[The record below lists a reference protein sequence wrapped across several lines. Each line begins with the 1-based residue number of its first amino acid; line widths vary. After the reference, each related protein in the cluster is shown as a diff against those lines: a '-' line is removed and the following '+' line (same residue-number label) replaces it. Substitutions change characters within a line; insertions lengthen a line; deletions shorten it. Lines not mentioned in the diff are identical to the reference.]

1 MTETTDEKTSTST
14 SDFLHEYLQKT
25 DLSTTASLNQYARDH
40 QISRDENET
49 DEAFTKRVKKIN
61 YLNLAQQLIR
71 HSNQTSNTRQINKP
85 DFKPIEHVSECFRTI
100 IIKINVL
107 IVVVFFFRNHK

>member
-1 MTETTDEKTSTST
+1 MSDSNENVSSEGKSSISS

-25 DLSTTASLNQYARDH
+25 NLSTTASLNQFIKDND
-40 QISRDENET
+40 ISREENET

-71 HSNQTSNTRQINKP
+71 NSTHNGTSRQICKSQTKSPN
-85 DFKPIEHVSECFRTI
+85 HVR
-100 IIKINVL
+100 
-107 IVVVFFFRNHK
+107 

>member
-1 MTETTDEKTSTST
+1 MLETNEEKPSPST

-25 DLSTTASLNQYARDH
+25 NLSTTASLNQFAKDH
-40 QISRDENET
+40 HIARDENET

-71 HSNQTSNTRQINKP
+71 NSSQNGTTRQIIKP
-85 DFKPIEHVSECFRTI
+85 ELKSPNHVRKYLLT
-100 IIKINVL
+100 
-107 IVVVFFFRNHK
+107 